1 MSAAP
6 HTHVSPAGASRR
18 TAFAVAGVVAA
29 MLGLA
34 YASVPLYQ
42 MFCRVTGYGG
52 TTQVATDAP
61 ARVGT
66 REFLVRFDANVAP
79 GLQWRFE
86 SETASIRLKAGETK
100 TIFYKV
106 TNVGPAESVG
116 VAAYNV
122 APEAAGAWFNKIAC
136 FCFTEQRLAPGESL
150 DMPVVFF
157 LDPALEGERT
167 MQDVSE
173 ITLSYTFFAPKGT
186 PKGAP
191 QGTPKA
197 AAANGPR
204 L

>member
-1 MSAAP
+1 MSDTPRIDDPKAK
-6 HTHVSPAGASRR
+6 ASRR
-18 TAFAVAGVVAA
+18 TALAVVGVVAA

-34 YASVPLYQ
+34 YAAVPLYQ

-52 TTQVATDAP
+52 TTQVAANAP
-61 ARVGT
+61 ARVGA

-86 SETASIRLKAGETK
+86 SETPSIRLKAGETK

-136 FCFTEQRLAPGESL
+136 FCFTEQRLAAGESL

-173 ITLSYTFFAPKGT
+173 ITLSYTFFAPKGA

-191 QGTPKA
+191 TA
-197 AAANGPR
+197 AAATAPR